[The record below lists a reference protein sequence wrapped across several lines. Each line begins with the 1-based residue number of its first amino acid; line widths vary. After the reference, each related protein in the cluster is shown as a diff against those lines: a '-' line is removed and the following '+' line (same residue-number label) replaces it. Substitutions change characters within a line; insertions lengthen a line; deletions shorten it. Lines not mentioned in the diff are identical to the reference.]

1 MEATTVMNRLTS
13 TIVLVIIT
21 VGLTVTACDGNGSD
35 TRTEAYRGDLL
46 LDQKRVIADQI
57 VSVFENNTPI
67 IQYAYA
73 KKLYDGRGITAGRA
87 GFTSAT
93 GDMLAVIE
101 RYSAK
106 VPVNYLAAYL
116 PALRELSTN
125 RDGSTDQLNQL
136 ENSWRDSA
144 QDPAFR
150 QAQDEIVDEY
160 YFIPA
165 MRHAERLGISQPLT
179 LLNLYDAIIQHGNG
193 NRLDLDGLPAMI
205 ERATSDAGG
214 APNDGVSESA
224 WLQSFMRIRRAVL
237 LNPDNDSTQ
246 QVWSESVARV
256 DTLLE
261 LFNANNFS
269 LSPPIVIDTWGKR
282 HIIPLE

>member
-1 MEATTVMNRLTS
+1 MALLLAMNRLTS
-13 TIVLVIIT
+13 TIWPLIT
-21 VGLTVTACDGNGSD
+21 AGFVAMVMACDGSAD
-35 TRTEAYRGDLL
+35 HTTASTHQDDSLFDSQQRI
-46 LDQKRVIADQI
+46 VADQI
-57 VSVFENNTPI
+57 ISVFENNTPV
-67 IQYAYA
+67 IQYGYA
-73 KKLYDGRGITAGRA
+73 KNLNDGRGITAGRA

-116 PALRELSTN
+116 PALRELSAN
-125 RDGSTDQLNQL
+125 RDSSTDQLNHL
-136 ENSWRDSA
+136 EISWRDSA

-165 MRHAERLGISQPLT
+165 MKHAESLGISQPLT
-179 LLNLYDAIIQHGNG
+179 LLNLYDAVIQHGNG
-193 NRLDLDGLPAMI
+193 NSPDGLPAMI
-205 ERATSDAGG
+205 TRTTNDVGG
-214 APNDGVSESA
+214 TPKSGTSESI

-237 LNPDNDSTQ
+237 LNPDDDSTQ
-246 QVWSESVARV
+246 QVWSESVGRI

-261 LFNANNFS
+261 LFNKGNVS
-269 LSPPIVIDTWGKR
+269 LTSPIVIDTWGER